1 MYCSHCGKKVTDT
14 MLFCP
19 FCGDPIVIPD
29 QDDDVPS
36 QPEPAE
42 REPRYARRDEENAPE
57 TFDPTPDAGKSA
69 PSSGPAGTVRA
80 QGPAPEGASMAQE
93 DADGVS
99 DGGEAP
105 PISAETPVE
114 EKDPWAAS
122 PLEETA
128 SEPLWPS
135 DAEWEAMRS
144 EFERADK
151 GEPLETD
158 AKAELEQ
165 WSRDRSRVSDEL
177 SGRAPFS
184 PLALEQD
191 EADGDWRGEIE
202 RKKQAVVQEKKPPE
216 VRQSD
221 APKARLEGRAPKLKA
236 GAEDGADPGKK
247 WKAASTLVPAKAQDL
262 DDLFM
267 DDEDELDDFGGDFSD
282 EEYAYEEEGENSFFM
297 RHIRGFVGLAL
308 LMILALMFVIYAFSK
323 AGQLSLAR
331 VNLAWSVNAYRQ
343 LGDASSEDEQYESAG
358 QYYERALSR
367 DEDNYDLA
375 SAAAMAYI
383 RAENLEKATQMLKRC
398 AALKPEALEAYYYLL
413 QLYPDAANRP
423 WEITQLIQ
431 QGYQLTGDSRLNVTG

>member
-36 QPEPAE
+36 QPAPAEKEPRHVRRDAETATEPSAATPGAGAPEPAAVW
-42 REPRYARRDEENAPE
+42 EPA
-57 TFDPTPDAGKSA
+57 TGPDAA
-69 PSSGPAGTVRA
+69 AAVPN
-80 QGPAPEGASMAQE
+80 
-93 DADGVS
+93 DAE
-99 DGGEAP
+99 EAP
-105 PISAETPVE
+105 VGDKEPAREAESE
-114 EKDPWAAS
+114 RDPWAAR

-144 EFERADK
+144 ELEKAGK
-151 GEPLETD
+151 GETSEAD

-165 WSRDRSRVSDEL
+165 WSRERGRLSDEL
-177 SGRAPFS
+177 SGKPAFS

-191 EADGDWRGEIE
+191 EAEEDWRGEIE

-236 GAEDGADPGKK
+236 GAEDAASPGKK
-247 WKAASTLVPAKAQDL
+247 RKAASTLVPAKAQDL

-267 DDEDELDDFGGDFSD
+267 DDEDELDDFGGDFSE
-282 EEYAYEEEGENSFFM
+282 EEYAYEEEGESSFFM

-343 LGDASSEDEQYESAG
+343 LGDDSSADEQYESAG

-398 AALKPEALEAYYYLL
+398 AELKPEALEAYYYLL